1 METSLKSLSDVEF
14 EELKDKNFELI
25 SIIEMLCELCQ
36 KPLNAKSKFLRK
48 IQISTQEDYNN
59 FVSRAQIHDRVE
71 IDIEKCKIYLY
82 DHDFPGD
89 IHPECIEKL

>member
-1 METSLKSLSDVEF
+1 MKSLSDVEF

-25 SIIEMLCELCQ
+25 RIIEMLCEFCQ
-36 KPLNAKSKFLRK
+36 KPLGAKSKFLRK
-48 IQISTQEDYNN
+48 IQISTKEDYSN
-59 FVSRAQIHDRVE
+59 FVGRASIHDRVE

>member
-1 METSLKSLSDVEF
+1 MKSLSDVEF

-25 SIIEMLCELCQ
+25 SIVEMLCEFCQ
-36 KPLNAKSKFLRK
+36 KPLNAKSKFLRR
-48 IQISTQEDYNN
+48 IQISTKEDFSN
-59 FVSRAQIHDRVE
+59 FVNRASIHDRVE
-71 IDIEKCKIYLY
+71 IDIDKCKIYLY